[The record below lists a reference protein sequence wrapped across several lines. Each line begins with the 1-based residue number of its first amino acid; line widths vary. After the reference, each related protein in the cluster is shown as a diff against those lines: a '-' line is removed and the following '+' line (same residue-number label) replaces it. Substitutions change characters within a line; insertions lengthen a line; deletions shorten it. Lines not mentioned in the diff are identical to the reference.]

1 MTVQP
6 ADVVTDDS
14 SNVAPPEPDRPRGKS
29 SGPLAKGLR
38 RFRRNGAAMLGFTW
52 LVVIVVCA
60 VFAPLIAP
68 YDPGEQSAAP
78 FLPPSSEYW
87 LGTDELGRDVFS
99 RIVYAT
105 QVALQAAFTIV
116 GLALAVSLLLGLTAG
131 YRGKRFDY
139 LVMRAMDA
147 FSSFPPL
154 VFAIAIAAM
163 LGPGLGNT
171 AIAIAVIFV
180 PGLTR
185 LIRAQTLAVKEET
198 FVEASRAIGTR
209 THTILRT
216 RVLPNL
222 ASPLIVQVTVL
233 LGAAL
238 LAEASLSFVGLGV
251 QPPDPSWGQMLRRA
265 YDSIFSHPW
274 LMVAPGVAIALT
286 VLAWNVIGDGL
297 RDSLG
302 HQPVKAPRA
311 IRRGARL
318 GVTSVKK
325 DRAPA
330 AEESSTAVLSI
341 RDLEIRFATETGAV
355 TVVDGVSFDV
365 EPGEIVGL
373 VGESGCGKSMTS
385 LGVMRLIPSP
395 PGWIERGSVN
405 FDGRDLTSMSAKE
418 LRSVRGKDISMIF
431 QDPMSSLN
439 PAFTIGNQLVET
451 LQLHMGLSKAAAK
464 DRAAELLDMVGI
476 SDPKVRLAQYP
487 HQLSGG
493 MRQRV
498 MIAQALACE
507 PRLLI
512 ADEPTT
518 ALDVTIQAEVLELLR
533 SLQRDLGMSMILVTH
548 DLGVVADICD
558 RVVVMYAGQVVEQA
572 PVDELFSKPRHPYTQ
587 ALMKAMPQLAGEG
600 ERLTAIP
607 GTVPLPSA
615 FPEGCRFAPRCAHST
630 AECDSPVRLT
640 RPAPE
645 HQIRCIRSDELLKVV
660 SR

>member
-1 MTVQP
+1 MTEQTREVIDDS
-6 ADVVTDDS
+6 DVVAS
-14 SNVAPPEPDRPRGKS
+14 EQSAQSRHGS
-29 SGPLAKGLR
+29 SGPVRKAAR
-38 RFRRNGAAMLGFTW
+38 RFRKNGAAMSGLAW
-52 LVVIVVCA
+52 LIVIVVCA
-60 VFAPLIAP
+60 IFAPLIAP
-68 YDPGEQSAAP
+68 YDPASQDSVP
-78 FLPPSSEYW
+78 FMEPSSAHW

-99 RIVYAT
+99 RMVYAT

-116 GLALAVSLLLGLTAG
+116 GLALVVSLVLGLTAG
-131 YRGKRFDY
+131 YLGGRFDY

-147 FSSFPPL
+147 FASFPPL

-163 LGPGLGNT
+163 LGASLGST
-171 AIAIAVIFV
+171 TVAIAVIFV

-185 LIRAQTLAVKEET
+185 LIRAQALAVKEET
-198 FVEASRAIGTR
+198 FVEASRAMGTR
-209 THTILRT
+209 PHVILIR
-216 RVLPNL
+216 RILPNM

-265 YDSIFSHPW
+265 YDVIFAHPW
-274 LMVAPGVAIALT
+274 QMLAPGIAIALT

-311 IRRGARL
+311 IRRGAGL

-325 DRAPA
+325 NRAA
-330 AEESSTAVLSI
+330 ATQPSSTATLSV
-341 RDLEIRFATETGAV
+341 RDLEIRFATESGPV
-355 TVVDGVSFDV
+355 TVVDGVTFDV
-365 EPGEIVGL
+365 GPGEIVGL

-385 LGVMRLIPSP
+385 LGIMRLVPTP
-395 PGWIERGSVN
+395 PGWIERGSVT
-405 FDGRDLTSMSAKE
+405 FDGRDLTAMSTKE

-439 PAFTIGNQLVET
+439 PGFTVGNQLVET
-451 LQLHMGLSKAAAK
+451 LQLHTDLTAAAA
-464 DRAAELLDMVGI
+464 RVRSAELLDMVGI
-476 SDPKVRLAQYP
+476 SDPNVRLDQYP

-507 PRLLI
+507 PRVLI

-518 ALDVTIQAEVLELLR
+518 ALDVTIQAEILDLLR
-533 SLQRDLGMSMILVTH
+533 SLQRELGMSMILVTH

-572 PVDELFSKPRHPYTQ
+572 PVDELFRQPRHVYTQ
-587 ALMKAMPQLAGEG
+587 ALMKAMPQLAGSG

-615 FPEGCRFAPRCAHST
+615 FPEGCRFAPRCPHRSFECEHPVPLTQPEPAHQ
-630 AECDSPVRLT
+630 V
-640 RPAPE
+640 
-645 HQIRCIRSDELLKVV
+645 RCIRSDKLLKVV
-660 SR
+660 TS

>member
-1 MTVQP
+1 MTKH
-6 ADVVTDDS
+6 AREVVDDS
-14 SNVAPPEPDRPRGKS
+14 DVIAPEKSARSMQGS
-29 SGPLAKGLR
+29 SGPVRKAAR
-38 RFRRNGAAMLGFTW
+38 RFRKNGAALSGLTW
-52 LVVIVVCA
+52 LTVIVVCA
-60 VFAPLIAP
+60 IFAPLVAP
-68 YDPGEQSAAP
+68 YDPAVQNAVP
-78 FLPPSSEYW
+78 FLEPSSVHW

-99 RIVYAT
+99 RMVYAT
-105 QVALQAAFTIV
+105 RVALQAAFTIV
-116 GLALAVSLLLGLTAG
+116 GLALVVSLVLGLTAG
-131 YRGKRFDY
+131 YLGGRFDY

-147 FSSFPPL
+147 FASFPPL

-163 LGPGLGNT
+163 LGASLGST
-171 AIAIAVIFV
+171 TVAIAVIFV
-180 PGLTR
+180 PGLVR
-185 LIRAQTLAVKEET
+185 LIRAQALAVKEET
-198 FVEASRAIGTR
+198 FVEASRAMGTR
-209 THTILRT
+209 PHIILIR
-216 RVLPNL
+216 RILPNM

-265 YDSIFSHPW
+265 YDVIFAHPW
-274 LMVAPGVAIALT
+274 QMLAPGIAIALT

-311 IRRGARL
+311 IRRGAGL
-318 GVTSVKK
+318 GVTSVKRN
-325 DRAPA
+325 RAA
-330 AEESSTAVLSI
+330 ATQPSLSATLSV
-341 RDLEIRFATETGAV
+341 RDLEIRFATESGSV

-365 EPGEIVGL
+365 GPGEIVGL

-385 LGVMRLIPSP
+385 LGIMRLVPTP
-395 PGWIERGSVN
+395 PGWIERGSVT
-405 FDGRDLTSMSAKE
+405 FDGLDLTSMSTKE

-439 PAFTIGNQLVET
+439 PAFTVGNQLIET
-451 LQLHMGLSKAAAK
+451 LRLHTDLTAAQA
-464 DRAAELLDMVGI
+464 RVRSAELLDMVGI
-476 SDPKVRLAQYP
+476 SDPNVRLDQYP

-507 PRLLI
+507 PRVLI

-518 ALDVTIQAEVLELLR
+518 ALDVTIQAEILDLLR
-533 SLQRDLGMSMILVTH
+533 SLQRELGMSMILVTH

-572 PVDELFSKPRHPYTQ
+572 PVDELFRQPRHVYTQ
-587 ALMKAMPQLAGEG
+587 ALMKAMPQLAGSG

-615 FPEGCRFAPRCAHST
+615 FPEGCRFAPRCPHRSI
-630 AECDSPVRLT
+630 ECDHPVPLT
-640 RPAPE
+640 QPE
-645 HQIRCIRSDELLKVV
+645 LAHQVRCVRSDELLKVV
-660 SR
+660 TS

>member
-1 MTVQP
+1 MGQTREVV
-6 ADVVTDDS
+6 DVTDAIA
-14 SNVAPPEPDRPRGKS
+14 APPAERGSRGS
-29 SGPLAKGLR
+29 SGPLAKAMR
-38 RFRRNGAAMLGFTW
+38 RFRKNNAAMLGLAW
-52 LVVIVVCA
+52 LIVIVACSI
-60 VFAPLIAP
+60 FAPLIAP
-68 YDPGEQSAAP
+68 HDPATQDSVP
-78 FLPPSSEYW
+78 FLGPSSDHL

-99 RIVYAT
+99 RLVYAS

-116 GLALAVSLLLGLTAG
+116 GLALIIALALGLTAG
-131 YRGKRFDY
+131 YVGKKFDY
-139 LVMRAMDA
+139 SVMRAMDA
-147 FSSFPPL
+147 LSSFPPL

-163 LGPGLGNT
+163 LGASLGST
-171 AIAIAVIFV
+171 TIAIAVIFV

-209 THTILRT
+209 THTILMR
-216 RVLPNL
+216 RILPNL

-265 YDSIFSHPW
+265 YDAIFAHPW
-274 LMVAPGVAIALT
+274 QMLAPGIAIALT

-311 IRRGARL
+311 IRRKAGL
-318 GVTSVKK
+318 GVTSVKENRIATK
-325 DRAPA
+325 QP
-330 AEESSTAVLSI
+330 SSSAVLSV
-341 RDLEIRFATETGAV
+341 RDLEIRFATESGAV
-355 TVVDGVSFDV
+355 TVVDGVSFDI

-385 LGVMRLIPSP
+385 LGIMRLVPTP
-395 PGWIERGSVN
+395 PGWIERGSVI

-418 LRSVRGKDISMIF
+418 LRAVRGKDISMIF

-439 PAFTIGNQLVET
+439 PAFTIGNQLTET
-451 LQLHMGLSKAAAK
+451 VRLHTDLTASAAK
-464 DRAAELLDMVGI
+464 TRSVELLDMVGI
-476 SDPKVRLAQYP
+476 SDPHVRLDQYP

-518 ALDVTIQAEVLELLR
+518 ALDVTIQAEVLDLLR
-533 SLQRDLGMSMILVTH
+533 SLQRELGMSMILVTH

-572 PVDELFSKPRHPYTQ
+572 PVDELFRQPRHVYTQ
-587 ALMKAMPQLAGEG
+587 ALMKAMPQLAGRG

-615 FPEGCRFAPRCAHST
+615 FPEGCRFAPRCPHSRV
-630 AECDSPVRLT
+630 ECDRPMQLT
-640 RPAPE
+640 QPEPA
-645 HQIRCIRSDELLKVV
+645 HQVRCIRSDELLEVV
-660 SR
+660 SS